1 MMSKDIFLHST
12 NVCCIS
18 DIHLGVHQNSDV
30 WHTVAINWARWL
42 SEELK
47 KKDIR
52 DIVISGDFFHYRDE
66 IAVNTLDFVNELL
79 QTWTDFNI
87 IMLVGNHDAYYK
99 DKSEVNSLSI
109 LDGWPNITVIE
120 ETTTVSLFGKQV
132 TFCPWGDELEDIPKS
147 DLIFGHFEISSFKQ
161 NISQICSSGFDA
173 QSLLEK
179 SPLIISGHFHLRD
192 DRRYDNGR
200 ILYLGNPY
208 QMDFGDVDNIKG
220 YYILDM
226 SDMSYT
232 FNQNT
237 VSPEHKKISL
247 SDLVKEGN
255 ITDKVKKDF
264 SNNFV
269 KFSIDKNISPDEIDI
284 VLNKLISLR
293 PVNITV
299 DYVINFNKYQIDEET
314 IKDFSGVDV
323 PVAIE
328 EFINMLEIENKV
340 EVTKQ
345 TVELY
350 KKCCL

>member
-1 MMSKDIFLHST
+1 MNNDIFLHST

-18 DIHLGVHQNSDV
+18 DVHLGVHQNSEV
-30 WHTVAINWARWL
+30 WHTVALKWARWL
-42 SEELK
+42 KQELNK
-47 KKDIR
+47 ENVR
-52 DIVISGDFFHYRDE
+52 DIIISGDFFHYRDE

-79 QTWTDFNI
+79 ESWNEFNI

-99 DKSEVNSLSI
+99 DKSDVNSLAI
-109 LDGWPNITVIE
+109 LNGRSNITVIE
-120 ETTTVSLFGKQV
+120 DVTTATLFGKSV
-132 TFCPWGDELEDIPKS
+132 TFCPWGVKLDEIPKC
-147 DLIFGHFEISSFKQ
+147 DVIFGHFEISSFKQ
-161 NISQICSSGFDA
+161 NVSTICSSGFNAND
-173 QSLLEK
+173 LLGK

-220 YYILDM
+220 YYVLDM
-226 SDMSYT
+226 NDLSYT

-247 SDLVKEGN
+247 SELVKEGD

-264 SNNFV
+264 NNNFV
-269 KFSIDKNISPDEIDI
+269 KFSIDRNISPDEIDI
-284 VLNKLISLR
+284 VLNKLMSLR

-299 DYVINFNKYQIDEET
+299 DYLINFNKYNIDEEV

-323 PVAIE
+323 TTAIE
-328 EFINMLEIENKV
+328 EFVGMLEIQNKS

-345 TVELY
+345 TIELY
-350 KKCCL
+350 KKCCQ